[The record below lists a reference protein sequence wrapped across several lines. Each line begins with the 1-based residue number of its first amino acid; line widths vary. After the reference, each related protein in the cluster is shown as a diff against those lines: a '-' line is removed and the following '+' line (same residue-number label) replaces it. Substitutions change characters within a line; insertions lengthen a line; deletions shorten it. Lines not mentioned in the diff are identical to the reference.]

1 MDSQASSRTTFDHRC
16 AVYPGTF
23 DPVTRG
29 HLDLIRRASVLFESI
44 RVLVAEN
51 IEKDAWFTAGERVDM
66 IRNEV
71 EGWSNV
77 QVVSFNGLIVDYM
90 RENNIRFMLRGV
102 RTVSD
107 FEYEYQ
113 MTMTN
118 RSLLPSV
125 DTVFMM
131 PSLCY
136 SFTSSRLIKEII
148 THGGEIAEFVP
159 TAIARRLEER
169 LERRRNTEGN

>member
-1 MDSQASSRTTFDHRC
+1 MTERSIPDGRR

-29 HLDLIRRASVLFESI
+29 HLDLIRRATELFESI
-44 RVLVAEN
+44 DVLVAAN
-51 IEKDAWFTAGERVDM
+51 IAKEAWFTAEERVRMLQD
-66 IRNEV
+66 EV
-71 EGWSNV
+71 SGWANV
-77 QVVSFNGLIVDYM
+77 SVYAFDRLIVDYM
-90 RENNIRFMLRGV
+90 RERNIRFMLRGV

-107 FEYEYQ
+107 FEYEFQ
-113 MTMTN
+113 MAMTN
-118 RSLLPSV
+118 RSLLSTV

-148 THGGEIAEFVP
+148 SNGGNIQEFV
-159 TAIARRLEER
+159 TSGIAER
-169 LERRRNTEGN
+169 LERRLAERRGMEGSTQS

>member
-1 MDSQASSRTTFDHRC
+1 MSGNNQQKVRR

-23 DPVTRG
+23 DPVTWG
-29 HLDLIRRASVLFESI
+29 HLDLIRRATQLFDSI
-44 RVLVAEN
+44 EVLVAHNLTKES
-51 IEKDAWFTAGERVDM
+51 WFTPEERVDM
-66 IRNEV
+66 IRAEVNEWPSV
-71 EGWSNV
+71 SV
-77 QVVSFNGLIVDYM
+77 SSFNGLVVDYM
-90 RENNIRFMLRGV
+90 RDRDIRFMLRGV

-113 MTMTN
+113 MAMTN
-118 RSLLPSV
+118 RSLLQSV

-148 THGGEIAEFVP
+148 SNGGNIAEFVTP
-159 TAIARRLEER
+159 RIDSLLTGRLARRRQMEKE
-169 LERRRNTEGN
+169 

>member
-1 MDSQASSRTTFDHRC
+1 MTERSIPDNRR

-29 HLDLIRRASVLFESI
+29 HLDLIRRATELFESI
-44 RVLVAEN
+44 DVLVAAN
-51 IEKDAWFTAGERVDM
+51 IAKEAWFSAEERVQM
-66 IRNEV
+66 IQEEV
-71 EGWSNV
+71 GGWANV
-77 QVVSFNGLIVDYM
+77 SVYPFNRLIVDYM
-90 RENNIRFMLRGV
+90 RERNIRFMLRGV

-107 FEYEYQ
+107 FEYEFQ
-113 MTMTN
+113 MAMTN
-118 RSLLPSV
+118 RSLLSTV

-148 THGGEIAEFVP
+148 SNGGNIQEFVTSGIAE
-159 TAIARRLEER
+159 RLKTR
-169 LERRRNTEGN
+169 LAERRAREGSNQA